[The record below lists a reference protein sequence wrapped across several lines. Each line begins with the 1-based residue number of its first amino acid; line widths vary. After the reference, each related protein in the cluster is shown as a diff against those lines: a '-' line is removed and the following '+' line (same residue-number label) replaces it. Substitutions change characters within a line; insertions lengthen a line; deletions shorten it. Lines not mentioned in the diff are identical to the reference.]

1 MMEIGDLRR
10 SSRACVVGT
19 LLKEGSN
26 MRPTIVV
33 GVVFTIVTVVGFVV
47 GCAKDEKPVGTG
59 TETAH
64 PERSEAPQW
73 QQQPMYTSY
82 GEPMKLNDD
91 EAVPVGKV
99 LANPAAYEGKY
110 VRLVGNVNKV
120 CTRKGCWLE
129 MMDDTTGKPMFVKFT
144 CPIEGRLIP
153 MAAVGKPVVV
163 EGTVMVKEISEEQA
177 RHYKEESG
185 ATPDEV
191 AQVKGPQKQITLASP
206 AARVARL

>member
-1 MMEIGDLRR
+1 
-10 SSRACVVGT
+10 
-19 LLKEGSN
+19 
-26 MRPTIVV
+26 MR
-33 GVVFTIVTVVGFVV
+33 TIVTAITVLAVSAALT
-47 GCAKDEKPVGTG
+47 GCAKDEKPLGTG

-64 PERSEAPQW
+64 PERSEAQW
-73 QQQPMYTSY
+73 QQRPMYTSY
-82 GEPMKLNDD
+82 GEPMKLTDD
-91 EAVPVGKV
+91 QAVPVGKV

-129 MMDDTTGKPMFVKFT
+129 MMDDNTGKPMFVKFT

-163 EGTVMVKEISEEQA
+163 EGVVTVKEISEEQA

-185 ATPDEV
+185 ATAAEV
-191 AQVKGPQKQITLASP
+191 ARIMGPQKQITLASP
-206 AARVARL
+206 AARVAGL